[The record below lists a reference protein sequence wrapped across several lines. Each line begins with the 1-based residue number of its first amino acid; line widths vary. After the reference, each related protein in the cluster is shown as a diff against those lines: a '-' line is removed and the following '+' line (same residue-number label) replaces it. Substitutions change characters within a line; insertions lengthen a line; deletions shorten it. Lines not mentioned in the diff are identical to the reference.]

1 MSRVV
6 CDSGYDA
13 NWCDETLSSRRLIEP
28 KAYAGSLL
36 VGMGEL
42 SFLWAEL
49 HKMIGFCAL
58 KVSLVMVKLVVWTTS
73 AVPLIQSTV

>member
-1 MSRVV
+1 MSETM

-36 VGMGEL
+36 VGDRKAQFPLGRTVQELRIPCGQGEPRDGEL
-42 SFLWAEL
+42 
-49 HKMIGFCAL
+49 
-58 KVSLVMVKLVVWTTS
+58 VV
-73 AVPLIQSTV
+73 